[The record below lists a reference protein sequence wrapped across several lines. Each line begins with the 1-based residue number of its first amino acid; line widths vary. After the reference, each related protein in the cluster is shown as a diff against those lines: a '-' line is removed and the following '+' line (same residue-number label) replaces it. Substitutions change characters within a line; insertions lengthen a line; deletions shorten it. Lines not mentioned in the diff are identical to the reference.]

1 MAVAQQIGQLK
12 QRISHAGV
20 PLADP
25 TKLTEPVEEG
35 KTDADQR
42 QGKLLR
48 QIAGVRVSHQQ
59 IGGVVAQQLLQILK
73 IPGTTCSTGSWR
85 RLGWLVGATSG
96 PGCIPWLR
104 AKSHHAA
111 SRSPSAAIAMRW
123 P

>member
-1 MAVAQQIGQLK
+1 MAVAQQIGQFK
-12 QRISHAGV
+12 QRISHTGV
-20 PLADP
+20 PLADA

-59 IGGVVAQQLLQILK
+59 IGGLVAQQLLQILK
-73 IPGTTCSTGSWR
+73 IPRHDLLDRQLAQAGVAGGGDQR
-85 RLGWLVGATSG
+85 AGLH
-96 PGCIPWLR
+96 PWLR